1 MVFYYL
7 CFMDTAQKL
16 TGPFN
21 DLTFEEKEHKYFVKG
36 NPIKTSVSGLI
47 SEFYE
52 HFDADAVAPF
62 SAKKA
67 GVTTEEILRQWA
79 EINQESRDRGHRVHN
94 FGELYQ
100 FDRSLK
106 PSCPQE
112 EAIVAFWAS
121 LPEHII
127 PVAAE
132 LRMYHFEHFFAGT
145 ADIILFDT
153 KTQTYI
159 IADYKTNKD
168 LFKNYKGKTMLA
180 PFTALLDCPL
190 NHYVIQLSYY
200 QLLLEQ
206 IGVRVTKRVIIWLG
220 LDGNFTL
227 INTDDVTSILKS
239 TLDQ

>member
-1 MVFYYL
+1 
-7 CFMDTAQKL
+7 MDLETKL
-16 TGPFN
+16 TKPFSN
-21 DLTFEEKEHKYFVKG
+21 LTFEEKKHKYFVEGK
-36 NPIKTSVSGLI
+36 PIKTSVSGLI

-52 HFDADAVAPF
+52 HFNAQAVAPF
-62 SAKKA
+62 SARKL
-67 GVTTEEILRQWA
+67 GITTEEVLKQWA
-79 EINQESRDRGHRVHN
+79 DINQESRDRGHRVHN

-100 FDRSLK
+100 FNRSLN

-112 EAIVAFWAS
+112 EAIVAFWKS

-132 LRMYHFEHFFAGT
+132 LRMYHFKYLFAGT

-168 LFKNYKGKTMLA
+168 LFKNFKGKTMLA
-180 PFTALLDCPL
+180 PFKALLDCPL
-190 NHYVIQLSYY
+190 NHYVVQLSYY

-206 IGVRVTKRVIIWLG
+206 IGVKVTKRVIIWLG
-220 LDGNFTL
+220 LDGKFTC
-227 INTDDVTSILKS
+227 INTDDVTSILKT
-239 TLDQ
+239 TLN

>member
-1 MVFYYL
+1 VE
-7 CFMDTAQKL
+7 TL
-16 TGPFN
+16 TKIKEPFN
-21 DLTFEEKEHKYFVKG
+21 KLTFEEEKHKYYVESK
-36 NPIKTSVSGLI
+36 PIKISVSGLI
-47 SEFYE
+47 SNFYE
-52 HFDADAVAPF
+52 HFNSKEIAPF
-62 SAKKA
+62 SAAKE
-67 GVTTEEILRQWA
+67 GVTEEEILKRWQD
-79 EINQESRDRGHRVHN
+79 INLESRERGHRVHN

-100 FDRSLK
+100 FNKNLK

-112 EAIVAFWAS
+112 KAIVKFWEE

-132 LRMYHFEHFFAGT
+132 LRMYHFTYLFAGT

-168 LFKNYKGKTMLA
+168 LFKNYKGKTMIG
-180 PFTALLDCPL
+180 PFSHFLDNPL

-206 IGVRVTKRVIIWLG
+206 LGVKVSKRVVIWLQ
-220 LDGNFTL
+220 LDGTYTL
-227 INTDDVTSILKS
+227 FNTEDVTDILKT
-239 TLDQ
+239 TLN

>member
-1 MVFYYL
+1 MNNL
-7 CFMDTAQKL
+7 NKL
-16 TGPFN
+16 TEPFN
-21 DLTFEEKEHKYFVKG
+21 NLTFEEKKHKYFVKG
-36 NPIKTSVSGLI
+36 EPIKTSVSGLL
-47 SEFYE
+47 SKFYE
-52 HFDADAVAPF
+52 SFDANAIAPY

-67 GVTTEEILRQWA
+67 GISTEEVLKQWA
-79 EINQESRDRGHRVHN
+79 DINQESIDRGHRVHT

-100 FDRSLK
+100 FNRSLK

-112 EAIVAFWAS
+112 EAIVKFWES
-121 LPEHII
+121 LPEHIV

-132 LRMYHFEHFFAGT
+132 LRMYHFKYLFAGT

-168 LFKNYKGKTMLA
+168 LFKNYKSKTMLY
-180 PFTALLDCPL
+180 PFEALLDCPL
-190 NHYVIQLSYY
+190 NHYVVQLSYY

-220 LDGNFTL
+220 LDGKFTC
-227 INTDDVTSILKS
+227 INTDDVTNILKT
-239 TLDQ
+239 TLN

>member
-1 MVFYYL
+1 MEL
-7 CFMDTAQKL
+7 L
-16 TGPFN
+16 TKIKSPFN
-21 DLTFEEKEHKYFVKG
+21 NLTFEEKKHKYFVEG
-36 NPIKTSVSGLI
+36 TPIKKSVSGLI
-47 SEFYE
+47 TQFYE
-52 HFDADAVAPF
+52 EFNAEIVAPY
-62 SAKKA
+62 SAAKV
-67 GVTTEEILRQWA
+67 GVTTEEILAQWA
-79 EINQESRDRGHRVHN
+79 TINQESRDRGHRVHN

-112 EAIVAFWAS
+112 EAIVAFWKS
-121 LPEHII
+121 IPEHII

-132 LRMYHFEHFFAGT
+132 LRMYHFKYLFAGT

-168 LFKNYKGKTMLA
+168 LFKNYKGKTMTG
-180 PFTALLDCPL
+180 PFSHLLDNPL

-206 IGVRVTKRVIIWLG
+206 VGVKVTKRVIIWLG
-220 LDGNFTL
+220 LDSKFSM
-227 INTDDVTSILKS
+227 INTDDVTDILRL
-239 TLDQ
+239 TLNN

>member
-1 MVFYYL
+1 MEL
-7 CFMDTAQKL
+7 LDKIKQ
-16 TGPFN
+16 PFST
-21 DLTFEEKEHKYFVKG
+21 LSFEEKEHKYFVEEE
-36 NPIKTSVSGLI
+36 PIKISVSGLI
-47 SEFYE
+47 SNYYE
-52 HFDADAVAPF
+52 KFNAHEV
-62 SAKKA
+62 SARVSQRT
-67 GVTTEEILRQWA
+67 GVPQTMILQDWVD
-79 EINQESRDRGHRVHN
+79 INREAIERGHRVHS

-100 FDRSLK
+100 FDRTLT

-112 EAIVAFWAS
+112 EAIVKFWKE

-132 LRMYHFEHFFAGT
+132 LRMYHFKHLFAGT

-168 LFKNYKGKTMLA
+168 LFKNYQGKTMIG
-180 PFTALLDCPL
+180 PFSHLLDNPL

-206 IGVRVTKRVIIWLG
+206 VGVKVSRRVIIWLG
-220 LDGNFTL
+220 LDGNYQLFDTE
-227 INTDDVTSILKS
+227 DVTDILKT
-239 TLDQ
+239 TLNS

>member
-1 MVFYYL
+1 
-7 CFMDTAQKL
+7 MDQLSKL
-16 TGPFN
+16 TQPFSS
-21 DLTFEEKEHKYFVKG
+21 LTFEEKKHRYFVEGK
-36 NPIKTSVSGLI
+36 PIKTSVSGLI

-52 HFDADAVAPF
+52 HFDAQAVAPF
-62 SAKKA
+62 SARKL
-67 GVTTEEILRQWA
+67 GITTEEVLKQWA
-79 EINQESRDRGHRVHN
+79 DINQESRDRGHRVHN

-112 EAIVAFWAS
+112 EAIVAFWKS

-132 LRMYHFEHFFAGT
+132 LRMYHFKYLFAGT

-168 LFKNYKGKTMLA
+168 LFKNFKNKTMLA
-180 PFTALLDCPL
+180 PFEALLDCPL
-190 NHYVIQLSYY
+190 NHYVVQLSYY

-220 LDGNFTL
+220 LDGKFTC
-227 INTDDVTSILKS
+227 INTDDVTSILKT
-239 TLDQ
+239 TLN